1 MLSGYSG
8 ERLLLTL
15 WIGSLWS
22 IGYLAVPMAFA
33 NLELTIAGDYAGKLF
48 YAVNIL
54 SLISACI
61 LLISRLFVFGVTT
74 FHRYWRSWL
83 ILVMLIMSVVFLLF
97 IQPDMASIKLLDWRT
112 DPILTERF
120 NMLHRL
126 SESMYMLMSLLG
138 LMLVLTS
145 DKRAEAEQIS

>member
-33 NLELTIAGDYAGKLF
+33 NLDTIVAGDYAGKLF
-48 YAVNIL
+48 FAVNIIG
-54 SLISACI
+54 LISASI
-61 LLISRLFVFGVTT
+61 LLVSRLFIFGVFS

-83 ILVMLIMSVVFLLF
+83 ILAMLIMSVGFLIF
-97 IQPDMASIKLLDWRT
+97 IQPEMASIKLLDWRA
-112 DPILTERF
+112 DPNLTERF
-120 NMLHRL
+120 NILHKL

-138 LMLVLTS
+138 LLLVLTT
-145 DKRAEAEQIS
+145 DKRSEAEQVS

>member
-145 DKRAEAEQIS
+145 DKRAEAEQKS

>member
-61 LLISRLFVFGVTT
+61 LLISRLFVFGVST
-74 FHRYWRSWL
+74 FHHYWRSWL

-120 NMLHRL
+120 NMLHKL

>member
-83 ILVMLIMSVVFLLF
+83 ILAMLIMSVVFLLF
-97 IQPDMASIKLLDWRT
+97 IQPDMASI
-112 DPILTERF
+112 
-120 NMLHRL
+120 N
-126 SESMYMLMSLLG
+126 Y
-138 LMLVLTS
+138 
-145 DKRAEAEQIS
+145 

>member
-61 LLISRLFVFGVTT
+61 LLISRLFVFGVST
-74 FHRYWRSWL
+74 FHHYWRSWL

-120 NMLHRL
+120 NMLHKL

-145 DKRAEAEQIS
+145 DKRSEAEHIS

>member
-54 SLISACI
+54 SLMSACI

-83 ILVMLIMSVVFLLF
+83 ILAMLIMSVVFLLF
-97 IQPDMASIKLLDWRT
+97 IQPDMASIKLLDWRA
-112 DPILTERF
+112 DPVLTERF
-120 NMLHRL
+120 NTLHKL
-126 SESMYMLMSLLG
+126 SESIYMLMSLLG

-145 DKRAEAEQIS
+145 DKRAEAEQTS

>member
-61 LLISRLFVFGVTT
+61 LLISRLFVFGLTT

-83 ILVMLIMSVVFLLF
+83 ILAMLIMSIVFLLF

-112 DPILTERF
+112 DPVLTERF
-120 NMLHRL
+120 NTLHKL

-145 DKRAEAEQIS
+145 DKRSEAEQIS